1 MHDFNQHSGGLVM
14 KRILTVL
21 CLAAILLVG
30 STAASHA
37 QNVKW
42 IVGGNMLLSIETGG
56 FGGASAGFTFGP
68 MAEVVFSKQFAIGTE
83 FNINTQA
90 GTPIEWADYFKY
102 YITVKGST
110 LKPYADAGINLMFV
124 TGGPYFGI
132 RFGGGVLFNVA
143 KSIYIGPDLQLG
155 PIFATGST
163 IFFILIR
170 GGFRYEIG

>member
-1 MHDFNQHSGGLVM
+1 M

-21 CLAAILLVG
+21 CLVVILLVG
-30 STAASHA
+30 TTASSHA

-42 IVGGNMLLSIETGG
+42 TVGGNMLLSLLSGG
-56 FGGASAGFTFGP
+56 YGGTNAGFTFGP
-68 MAEVVFSKQFAIGTE
+68 MAEVVFSKQYAVGTE

-102 YITVKGST
+102 YISVKGST
-110 LKPYADAGINLMFV
+110 LKPYVDAGIDLLFV
-124 TGGPYFGI
+124 TGGPYFGF

-155 PIFATGST
+155 PVFVTGST
-163 IFFILIR
+163 LFFILIR
-170 GGFRYEIG
+170 GGFRYDIG

>member
-1 MHDFNQHSGGLVM
+1 M

-21 CLAAILLVG
+21 CLVVILLVG
-30 STAASHA
+30 TTAATQA

-42 IVGGNMLLSIETGG
+42 IVGGNMLLSLLSGG
-56 FGGASAGFTFGP
+56 YGGTNAGFTFGP
-68 MAEVVFSKQFAIGTE
+68 MAEVVFSKQYAVGTE

-102 YITVKGST
+102 YISVKGST
-110 LKPYADAGINLMFV
+110 LKPYVDAGIDLLFV
-124 TGGPYFGI
+124 TGGPYFGF

-155 PIFATGST
+155 PVFVTGST
-163 IFFILIR
+163 LFFILIR
-170 GGFRYEIG
+170 GGFRYDIG